1 MDRRKFI
8 LNSSILS
15 LGAPMISGR
24 LALDAKP
31 LIKPKA
37 LPKRPTVKL
46 ITPASAITR
55 GAFEQTIG
63 NMEELG
69 FNVKYSD
76 NLRVRSGFLAG
87 TDKQRLNDLHAGFSD
102 DTIDAVIC
110 ARGGYGS
117 ARLLR
122 QIDYDLIRNNPK
134 IFLGFS
140 DITALLN
147 AFYSKAGLVGFHGPV
162 GASTYNDFTKD
173 YLLDIIQKGKKVK
186 IKNDESDAVYGGT
199 ATGKMIGGNLSLI
212 SALIGTPYD
221 IDYSGHILFLEEV
234 GESTY
239 RVDRMLTHLINAGK
253 LDNVKG
259 IVIGY
264 FTDCDTKEDDKG
276 YDFSLSLDEVFKDRF
291 EGLGIPVAK
300 GFPIGHESH
309 NATVPIG
316 IKAELDADKGY
327 LKFLES
333 AVSE

>member
-1 MDRRKFI
+1 MDRRKFL

-15 LGAPMISGR
+15 LGAPLIPS
-24 LALDAKP
+24 KIHFESKS
-31 LIKPKA
+31 LIKPVA
-37 LPKRPTVKL
+37 LPKNPTVKL
-46 ITPASAITR
+46 VTPASAITR
-55 GAFEQTIG
+55 GAFEKTLA

-69 FNVKYSD
+69 FNAKYSD

-87 TDKQRLNDLHAGFSD
+87 TDKQRLDDMMSGFTD
-102 DTIDAVIC
+102 DSVDAVIC

-122 QIDYDLIRNNPK
+122 QIDFDVIRNNPK

-147 AFYSKAGLVGFHGPV
+147 AFYTKAGLVGFHGPV
-162 GASTYNDFTKD
+162 GASEYNDFTKD
-173 YLLDIIQKGKKVK
+173 CLMDIIQKGKKVK
-186 IKNDESDAVYGGT
+186 IKNDESEAVYEGT

-221 IDYSGHILFLEEV
+221 ISYDGHILFLEEV

-239 RVDRMLTHLINAGK
+239 RVDRMLTHLLNAGK

-259 IVIGY
+259 IVLGY
-264 FTDCDTKEDDKG
+264 FSDCDTKEEDKG
-276 YDFSLSLDEVFKDRF
+276 YDFSLSLDEVFQDRF

-309 NATVPIG
+309 NATVPMG
-316 IKAELDADKGY
+316 IEAELNADKGT

-333 AVSE
+333 AVS